1 MEIKDVEKL
10 VELSRIEVSD
20 EEKENLAKDLES
32 ILGYIKQIE
41 LIDVNQVNQA
51 QPSPKAMAGA
61 VNQVKQA
68 PEHVNI
74 MREDRDSH
82 QPLIYTEKLIDEA
95 PDTKDGYIKV
105 QKIL

>member
-1 MEIKDVEKL
+1 MNLTDVEKL
-10 VELSRIEVSD
+10 AELARIEISS

-41 LIDVNQVNQA
+41 SVDENQVNQVNQV
-51 QPSPKAMAGA
+51 K
-61 VNQVKQA
+61 QVKQA

-74 MREDRDSH
+74 MREDRDPH
-82 QPLIYTEKLIDEA
+82 QSLIYTEKLIEEV
-95 PDTKDGYIKV
+95 PNKKDNYVKV